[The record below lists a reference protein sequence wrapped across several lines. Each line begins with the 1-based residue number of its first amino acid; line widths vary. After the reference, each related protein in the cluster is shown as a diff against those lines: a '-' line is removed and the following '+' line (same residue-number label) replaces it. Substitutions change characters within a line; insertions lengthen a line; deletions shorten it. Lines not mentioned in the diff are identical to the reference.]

1 MDNQGKRKVAI
12 RAGSES
18 EPRLASDPVSQQSDG
33 HIQTVILSDY
43 AHHVQSGLS
52 QDVYTHYNSSLRLP
66 YVRMC
71 YDCRNQIMS
80 CFSGVSMTSRAGT
93 VSITYKSSPD
103 RRTVVINGA
112 VGGILSGP
120 EVVVDLYVER
130 GSLPDVTQEFDAQ
143 GKPIPGT
150 ELPIDRYSKI
160 REIQTTVVLNPEM
173 AIGLGQY
180 LIRLGEQAQSQYGM
194 RNL

>member
-1 MDNQGKRKVAI
+1 
-12 RAGSES
+12 
-18 EPRLASDPVSQQSDG
+18 
-33 HIQTVILSDY
+33 
-43 AHHVQSGLS
+43 
-52 QDVYTHYNSSLRLP
+52 
-66 YVRMC
+66 
-71 YDCRNQIMS
+71 
-80 CFSGVSMTSRAGT
+80 MTSRAGT

-130 GSLPDVTQEFDAQ
+130 GSLPDITQEFDEQ
-143 GKPIPGT
+143 GKPVSGT
-150 ELPIDRYSKI
+150 ELPIGRYSKI

-173 AIGLGQY
+173 AIGLGEY
-180 LIRLGEQAQSQYGM
+180 LIRLGKQAQSQYGT